1 MRAAHLGQLLLG
13 LGAVVGVLAGLA
25 LVLGFEPAR
34 LPAALLNI
42 AAYKLTFLAA
52 FGLLAAGAVVQR
64 YARRERT
71 RAVVPLQADEALQ
84 LRAPHASGEPLA
96 DAPRAEHPSGAP
108 ARSERRN

>member
-1 MRAAHLGQLLLG
+1 MRATHLGAALLWLG
-13 LGAVVGVLAGLA
+13 VLVGVLAGLG

-64 YARRERT
+64 YARREGRRT
-71 RAVVPLQADEALQ
+71 AALGRTDETLPLTAPHSSGELLARAAERSESMV
-84 LRAPHASGEPLA
+84 RAPDE
-96 DAPRAEHPSGAP
+96 
-108 ARSERRN
+108 ERRS